1 MKIDP
6 EVQKLIDEFVEQVEK
21 KEGEL
26 TSSKRD
32 IDAIISN
39 ADSELSQVTANLE
52 AKFNTNEISEEE
64 YLVEFRKEKANIL
77 KNTKEKLDS
86 LLAKYQKIYSDL
98 GL

>member
-32 IDAIISN
+32 IDVIIAKAEN
-39 ADSELSQVTANLE
+39 ELESVTTGLD